1 MVEVKENTIKPAHG
15 GPVDGVCIA
24 RFIACMQAYP
34 DGRWAILLYPGVVC
48 SITHHYSEVPIP
60 IMSLRLPDDIADTLA
75 RLAKVTGRSKS
86 FLAIDALRDFLARE
100 ARQIAEIQKAIEEAD
115 AGNFAS
121 EEEVAATLNKW
132 SANEG

>member
-1 MVEVKENTIKPAHG
+1 
-15 GPVDGVCIA
+15 
-24 RFIACMQAYP
+24 
-34 DGRWAILLYPGVVC
+34 
-48 SITHHYSEVPIP
+48 
-60 IMSLRLPDDIADTLA
+60 MSLRLPDDIADTLA
-75 RLAKVTGRSKS
+75 CLAKVTGRSKS
-86 FLAIDALRDFLARE
+86 FLAIDALHDFLARE

>member
-1 MVEVKENTIKPAHG
+1 M
-15 GPVDGVCIA
+15 
-24 RFIACMQAYP
+24 
-34 DGRWAILLYPGVVC
+34 
-48 SITHHYSEVPIP
+48 S
-60 IMSLRLPDDIADTLA
+60 IMSLRMPDDIADTLA